1 MKRPAA
7 EPEPAAENADAEASP
22 SEPDTQKEA

>member
-7 EPEPAAENADAEASP
+7 EPESVSEPAADEAAP